1 MCSLIVKS
9 LLKKI
14 SGFLLSAFILIPCVS
29 NAIFADHDGVPPIP
43 ECHVRIMERNDCF
56 RTGRETPKSWIMIH
70 STATPGVSAETWY
83 KAWNK
88 SVELKDEGAREV
100 AVHFFLDD
108 HSIWQYLPIAIRSW
122 HCGGKANDFC
132 ISIEICE
139 PKSVSYDSEHR
150 NITEYNSDDPEN
162 QRYFKACWRNAVLLC
177 VCLCKKCGIPPEQI
191 MSHSEGHLKGVAS
204 DHADPEHWW
213 KFHRKNMDMF
223 RQAVLE
229 EFSKGICSIP
239 EGTFV

>member
-1 MCSLIVKS
+1 MCNLIVKN

-29 NAIFADHDGVPPIP
+29 NAVFADHDDVPPNP
-43 ECHVRIMERNDCF
+43 ECHVKIMERNDCF
-56 RTGRETPKSWIMIH
+56 RTAGETPKSWIMIH
-70 STATPGVSAETWY
+70 STAAPGVSAETWY

-108 HSIWQYLPIAIRSW
+108 HSIWQYLPIAIKSW

-150 NITEYNSDDPEN
+150 NIVDYNPDDPEN
-162 QRYFKACWRNAVLLC
+162 QRYFEVSWRNAVSLC
-177 VCLCKKCGIPPEQI
+177 AYLYKRYKIPSACI
-191 MSHSEGHLKGVAS
+191 ISHSEGHLNKVAS
-204 DHADPEHWW
+204 DHIDPEHWW
-213 KFHRKNMDMF
+213 KFHGRDMDMF

-229 EFSKGICSIP
+229 ESEKEECPISGDV
-239 EGTFV
+239 FV